1 MVEIITK
8 EEAIDELVEYCLDK
22 LIGEEDYLGQVLRHG
37 ETGYEEMGIKE
48 LQAEYFERFDKKV
61 IITEK

>member
-1 MVEIITK
+1 MVQTITK

-22 LIGEEDYLGQVLRHG
+22 LIGDEHYLGQVLRHG